1 MEKNKSIFCRVN
13 KKFFFCFFD
22 FLFLLLLR
30 GTVVNCLLTCCKDNI
45 CRIWCETMQ
54 QDESSVY
61 TNDPT
66 MIRTQRKRQNEH
78 LDKSVQK
85 LYKMR

>member
-1 MEKNKSIFCRVN
+1 MKI
-13 KKFFFCFFD
+13 
-22 FLFLLLLR
+22 LFLISISR

-54 QDESSVY
+54 QDESSIY
-61 TNDPT
+61 INDPT
-66 MIRTQRKRQNEH
+66 MVKSQRKRQSEC
-78 LDKSVQK
+78 LDRSVQK